1 MDGIRLNNVVG
12 DILIMKIKG
21 DMLRIKNI
29 QDETQTFRYHI
40 KPDYYFK
47 VINLILFQIFKLL

>member
-1 MDGIRLNNVVG
+1 LNNVVG

-40 KPDYYFK
+40 KLDYYFK
-47 VINLILFQIFKLL
+47 VINLILFQILKLL